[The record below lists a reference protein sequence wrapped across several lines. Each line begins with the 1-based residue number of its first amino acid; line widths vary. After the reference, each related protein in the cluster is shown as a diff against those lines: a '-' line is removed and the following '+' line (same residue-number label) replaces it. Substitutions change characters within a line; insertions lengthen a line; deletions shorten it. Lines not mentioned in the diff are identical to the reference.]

1 MNETQMWYCE
11 VCKKYIFNKEKKHLM
26 TRKHKF
32 NQSRLDCKAVYE
44 EFITC
49 SHEKLMQNTKKS
61 PLSNYLKKS
70 AQVYRQ
76 LKDIFELFYV
86 CEHMNFKY
94 NTESESESSESE
106 SESEDFYYDND
117 NDKNTKY
124 QKYLKERYIEW
135 TENETHTYLS
145 DFLEERAK
153 IYKRIETQYNE
164 FKRTKQ
170 SDLKIT
176 YSIIYEE

>member
-1 MNETQMWYCE
+1 
-11 VCKKYIFNKEKKHLM
+11 
-26 TRKHKF
+26 
-32 NQSRLDCKAVYE
+32 
-44 EFITC
+44 
-49 SHEKLMQNTKKS
+49 MQNTKKS

-86 CEHMNFKY
+86 CEHMNSKY

-135 TENETHTYLS
+135 TKNKTHTYLS

-170 SDLKIT
+170 SDLKIN
-176 YSIIYEE
+176 I